1 MVDETMR
8 KEERGSRFREPLRR
22 DDDERRSSRG
32 GPGRRKPNPL
42 GAARSVDFKDVQ
54 LLKYFV
60 TERGKLIPRRITG
73 VTAQQQRQVARA
85 VKRARMLGL
94 LPYVHHGS

>member
-1 MVDETMR
+1 MANEMKKNESRPD
-8 KEERGSRFREPLRR
+8 EERRV
-22 DDDERRSSRG
+22 SRG
-32 GPGRRKPNPL
+32 GTGRRKPNPL
-42 GAARSVDFKDVQ
+42 GAATSVDFKDVQ

-60 TERGKLIPRRITG
+60 SERGKLLPRRITG

-94 LPYVHHGS
+94 LPYVHHGA